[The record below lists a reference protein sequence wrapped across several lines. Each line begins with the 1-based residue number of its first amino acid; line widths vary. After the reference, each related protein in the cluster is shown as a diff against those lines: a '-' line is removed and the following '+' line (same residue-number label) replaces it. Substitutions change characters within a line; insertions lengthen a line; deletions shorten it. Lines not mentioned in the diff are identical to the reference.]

1 MGVAK
6 ESRAEGIKHPVIER
20 DDYVVYVEYANGVIF
35 IHMDVHRWTK
45 QVRKTFLADWNEWAG
60 RQEDT
65 LFAMPFVDDEKMR
78 KWAVICGFEV
88 AEDHSCLDGVIRRL
102 YIWRANHG

>member
-1 MGVAK
+1 MK
-6 ESRAEGIKHPVIER
+6 SESSLQPENIKLPVIEHEH
-20 DDYVVYVEYANGVIF
+20 YTVYVEYASGVRF
-35 IHMDVHRWTK
+35 IHMDVHKWSKAVK
-45 QVRKTFLADWNEWAG
+45 QAFLADWNEWAE
-60 RQEDT
+60 RQEGA
-65 LFAMPFVDDEKMR
+65 LFAMPFIDDKKMR

>member
-45 QVRKTFLADWNEWAG
+45 QVRKAFLADWNEWAG